1 MNISIKN
8 SDYLGVISSLVCLA
22 HCILTPLLFL
32 SQATIVSHE
41 VPMIWQLLN
50 YIFITLSFIAVYFS
64 SKKTTKIFI
73 KMGFWINWSLLFL
86 CILNESIEAFS
97 VPELFMYIFATSL
110 CLLHIYSLKYCNCE
124 DQNCC
129 V

>member
-97 VPELFMYIFATSL
+97 VPELFMYIFAAAL

>member
-41 VPMIWQLLN
+41 VPMLWQLLN

-64 SKKTTKIFI
+64 SKKTTNIYI

-86 CILNESIEAFS
+86 CVLNESIEAFS
-97 VPELFMYIFATSL
+97 VPELFMYIFASFL

-124 DQNCC
+124 DENCC

>member
-97 VPELFMYIFATSL
+97 VPELFMYIFAASL